1 MNIVLSHHD
10 LPLHI
15 YADGKEIHN
24 GGQRLISCR
33 LLEQGTPSWVDQ
45 RRRAVDTFD
54 QHKARWFQDLDQ
66 NKAWWFFEDSAMNY
80 FLKEMNLWFR
90 CWRASALKE

>member
-33 LLEQGTPSWVDQ
+33 LLGTGYSFLSGSAAACSGGVLWTLLINIRLVDSK
-45 RRRAVDTFD
+45 T
-54 QHKARWFQDLDQ
+54 
-66 NKAWWFFEDSAMNY
+66 
-80 FLKEMNLWFR
+80 
-90 CWRASALKE
+90 